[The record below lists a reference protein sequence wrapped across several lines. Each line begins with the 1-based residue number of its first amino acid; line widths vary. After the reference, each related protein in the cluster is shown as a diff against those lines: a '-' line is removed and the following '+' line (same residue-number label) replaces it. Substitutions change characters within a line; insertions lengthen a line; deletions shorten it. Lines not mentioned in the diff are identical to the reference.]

1 MASFILYSKNS
12 FEKVD
17 RHVIFMICMACTPWP
32 YIYIY
37 THILYIHT
45 SYHVYLYILHIYPN
59 FIAFRWF
66 VEPSSQPNFGTFKV
80 ASNWSTDPQAWR
92 MFNSRPRRTL
102 AAWKLDGCDVF
113 FFHAGWHFSQKI
125 HGKWGM
131 SGWMSQFSRCAIFPV
146 GQAGLYPFLTC
157 PSPNW

>member
-1 MASFILYSKNS
+1 MYGM
-12 FEKVD
+12 
-17 RHVIFMICMACTPWP
+17 HPWP

-37 THILYIHT
+37 TYILYIHR

-66 VEPSSQPNFGTFKV
+66 RWAIFAAKFWYFKV

-102 AAWKLDGCDVF
+102 AAWKFDGCDVF
-113 FFHAGWHFSQKI
+113 FFPCRMTFLPENSWKMRHVRLDVTIFEVCHFSS
-125 HGKWGM
+125 W
-131 SGWMSQFSRCAIFPV
+131 SGWIVSISDMPFSQLIGWKTWF
-146 GQAGLYPFLTC
+146 
-157 PSPNW
+157 